1 MSASASLAL
10 LGPGPPDRGGIAQQT
25 MLLADALGPRLA
37 GYFTYSRGYPKLVN
51 PRRFDVAPELLEAAR
66 RVTPS
71 LDWARPRS
79 WKETA
84 RRIAGTGASAVI
96 APWWTAFW
104 GPSLQGVFRATKR
117 DNTRFRNVL
126 LCHHVFDHESAEWKR
141 WLTWRTFA
149 AADAVI
155 AQSDADRDTIAA
167 RFPDKPVR
175 VLPHPVEAR
184 PLADREMS
192 RRKLGIDGPLV
203 LFLGLIR
210 PYKGLDVLFDAAP
223 RIVEE
228 TGAAIA
234 VVGEVF
240 PESRAE
246 VDRLMRLPIASRVRL
261 VDRYVPE
268 SEMDEWLAA
277 CDVVVCPYRKNSG
290 SGIAARAI
298 AARRPVVA
306 SDQSGFRPFVMPETG
321 ALVPEE
327 RPDQLA
333 EETVRVLRAGAGSF
347 EPGLDAVARRFSWQS
362 YADSVEEF
370 TGSIR

>member
-1 MSASASLAL
+1 MLQIAL

-25 MLLADALGPRLA
+25 MLLAEALGPGLA
-37 GYFTYSRGYPKLVN
+37 GYFTYSRGYPKFVN
-51 PRRFDVAPELLEAAR
+51 PRRFDVAPELLDAAR
-66 RVTPS
+66 RVTPA
-71 LDWARPRS
+71 LDWASPGS
-79 WKETA
+79 WKATA

-104 GPSLQGVFRATKR
+104 GLPLRGVFRETRKG
-117 DNTRFRNVL
+117 NSRFRNVL
-126 LCHHVFDHESAEWKR
+126 LCHHVFDHESAGWKR
-141 WLTWRTFA
+141 WLTWKAFG

-155 AQSDADRDTIAA
+155 AQSDADRDTIAG
-167 RFPDKPVR
+167 RFSGMPIR
-175 VLPHPVEAR
+175 VLPHPVEER
-184 PLADREMS
+184 PLADRQGA
-192 RRKLGIDGPLV
+192 RRKHAIDGPLV

-228 TGAAIA
+228 TGATIA

-240 PESRAE
+240 PESRDE
-246 VDRLMRLPIASRVRL
+246 VERLMRRPIASRVRL

-277 CDVVVCPYRKNSG
+277 SDVVVCPYRKNSG

-306 SDQSGFRPFVMPETG
+306 SDQAGFRPFVTPETG

-327 RPDQLA
+327 RPDLLA
-333 EETVRVLRAGAGSF
+333 EQTIRVLRAGTGRFEAGL
-347 EPGLDAVARRFSWQS
+347 EAVAKRFSWES
-362 YADSVEEF
+362 YADAVLAF
-370 TGSIR
+370 TASIR